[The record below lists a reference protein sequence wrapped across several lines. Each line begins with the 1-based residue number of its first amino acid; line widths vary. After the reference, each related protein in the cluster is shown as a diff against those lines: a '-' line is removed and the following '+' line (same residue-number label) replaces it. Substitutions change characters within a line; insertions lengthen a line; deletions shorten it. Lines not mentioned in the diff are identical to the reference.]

1 MPAAPAASSP
11 TPAPQSTTPP
21 AAPTA
26 APPAAPQGGTI
37 KGTILAGSPGKPG
50 GIPLP
55 GVSVTA
61 TNTIT
66 GKKYTAATDIDGA
79 YAMKIPR
86 NGRYVVKAE
95 LAGFVASTQEVVLTG
110 VEAQAAANNITIT
123 PKATDFAMELASRAA
138 ADAARQ
144 TAATTSLTRGLQGLN
159 VTAGGLDADAAST
172 GAGNSGTNMPTL
184 GALNDSVTGAAAASA
199 GDAIT
204 VNGQQGQTNGL
215 ANFSE
220 DEIRSR
226 IEDAVAQGRAS
237 GLIPQGGDPTA
248 MAASVMGGMMV
259 MAGPGGGGGGGGM
272 MILGGGGGGGRGGGG
287 GFGSGA
293 FRNFNPAQPHGA
305 IFYQGG
311 NAALNASSWL
321 VGNLTG
327 PHFTPNPAAYSNRF
341 GVSIAASPYIPG
353 LTKPNTKQFVFINI
367 TGQKN
372 LNPFF
377 QSGRVPTTAERN
389 GDFSNS
395 YQLANGTESKVTL
408 YDPRTG
414 NPLANNLI
422 PSIPGCTAAQTCIQ
436 PQALALLQ
444 YYPAPNLVT
453 SDPTANNYQ
462 TISNAGSNNV
472 AINARYNR
480 SFGGGTQTPFGNF
493 GGGGGGG
500 GGRRG
505 GGGGGNGGNNNAPPV
520 LRQSMNA
527 SYNYSHQASDNR
539 NIFLPLGGSTFSN
552 GYALSAG
559 YTVSYGRLSN
569 NASVSWNRSAGETTN
584 YFTNTSD
591 NPAATAGV
599 CVPNGGSNGCTG
611 NPVGGFAN
619 PRFYNGLPS
628 IGISNFQGLSNNT
641 PSQTIN
647 QTISFSDSVAWRHKK
662 HNMRY
667 GFDIRRVHADSIGG
681 NKPLGSF
688 SFTGYATSSPA
699 AQAANQAGQATG
711 SAFADFLLGL
721 PQSTTLQ
728 AGLYKD
734 YLRENVYDWYVTD
747 DFRVNGNWTLNYGL
761 RYEYFGPYTE
771 KNNRLVNLTNDT
783 NLATVTAAT
792 PPVGCVSPVAVTDG
806 TTPCAASTRSS
817 LINPDRTMYAPR
829 FGFAYRVRVEKGL
842 LAKLTKN
849 TVVRGGYG
857 INFNT
862 GQYATFAKLLSHQEP
877 FSATQSNTLTSGCT
891 TTTPGTTANMT
902 LANGFGC
909 SNLDRLQNNWAVDPN
924 YRLGM
929 VQVYNLNIQ
938 KTLPLNTV
946 LNLGYAGSKG
956 SGLDVVGS
964 PNAMPSGTTTVG
976 NGTPH
981 SGVAPFDYEESQ
993 AGSHSNQLIVSLQ
1006 KRQQK
1011 GIAVGATYTYSHTID
1026 NASGVGGAVGTP
1038 VQNFYRLDQ
1047 EEGNSSFDQRHNLSG
1062 NFLYE
1067 LPFGPNR
1074 AFLNKGGIRARL
1086 LDNFSVS
1093 GNFTFASGTYY
1104 TPGYSGNQAE
1114 ANTAGTIN
1122 LRPNR
1127 DFTQSLKGPGNLAEF
1142 FNAHAFS
1149 IPCSAAVVNNQCTGM
1164 IVDGNASPGSIE
1176 GPGTVSVSAS
1186 LSRTVPLGDTRS
1198 FEARVT
1204 ANNVFNTVQ
1213 YSGINTTENSAT
1225 FGQVTSAAGM
1235 RTLQVQAR
1243 YRF

>member
-1 MPAAPAASSP
+1 MTRGATAALLLSAALLHAQEPTAPAAPATPSP
-11 TPAPQSTTPP
+11 TPAPQTT
-21 AAPTA
+21 API
-26 APPAAPQGGTI
+26 APQGGTI
-37 KGTILAGSPGKPG
+37 KGTILAGTPGKPG

-79 YAMKIPR
+79 YEMKIPR

-204 VNGQQGQTNGL
+204 VNGAQGQTNGL

-237 GLIPQGGDPTA
+237 GLIPQGGDLTA

-259 MAGPGGGGGGGGM
+259 MSGPGGGGGGGM
-272 MILGGGGGGGRGGGG
+272 LVLGGGGGGGRGGGG

-305 IFYQGG
+305 VFYQGG
-311 NAALNASSWL
+311 NAALNSSSWL

-341 GVSIAASPYIPG
+341 GVSIATSPYIPG
-353 LTKPNTKQFVFINI
+353 LTKPNTKQFVFLNI
-367 TGQKN
+367 TGQRN
-372 LNPFF
+372 LNAFAP
-377 QSGRVPTTAERN
+377 SATRVATPLERN
-389 GDFSNS
+389 GDFSQSFVRGAGN
-395 YQLANGTESKVTL
+395 TETPVTL
-408 YDPRTG
+408 YNPATG
-414 NPLANNLI
+414 LPFGCLAGQTNCATNVI
-422 PSIPGCTAAQTCIQ
+422 PSTSISR
-436 PQALALLQ
+436 QALNLLA
-444 YYPAPNLVT
+444 YYPAPNLT
-453 SDPTANNYQ
+453 TTDPTANNYQ
-462 TISNAGSNNV
+462 TISNAGSNNI

-480 SFGGGTQTPFGNF
+480 SFGGGTTTPFGNF

-500 GGRRG
+500 GGGRRG
-505 GGGGGNGGNNNAPPV
+505 GGGNANTPPV
-520 LRQSMNA
+520 LRQSMNL
-527 SYNYSHQASDNR
+527 SYNYSHSANDNR
-539 NIFLPLGGSTFSN
+539 NIFLPLGGATFSN
-552 GYALSAG
+552 GYSANAG
-559 YTVSYGRLSN
+559 YVVSYGRLSN
-569 NASVSWNRSAGETTN
+569 NASVNWNRSAGETRN
-584 YFTNTSD
+584 YFTDTAN
-591 NPAATAGV
+591 NPALATGV
-599 CVPNGGSNGCTG
+599 CIPNGGTSCGAASSFG
-611 NPVGGFAN
+611 DPS
-619 PRFYNGLPS
+619 FYNGLPS
-628 IGISNFQGLSNNT
+628 LSFSSLQGLSNT
-641 PSQTIN
+641 IPSQTIN
-647 QTISFSDSVAWRHKK
+647 QTISFSDSVGWRHKK

-681 NKPLGSF
+681 NNPLGSL
-688 SFTGYATSSPA
+688 SFTGYATSAPA
-699 AQAANQAGQATG
+699 DQVSGRAGTASG
-711 SAFADFLLGL
+711 YGFADFLLGL
-721 PQSTTLQ
+721 PQSTSIQ

-734 YLRENVYDWYVTD
+734 YLRENTFDVYAND
-747 DFRVNGNWTLNYGL
+747 DLRVSGNWTLNFGL
-761 RYEYFGPYTE
+761 RYEYFAPYTE
-771 KNNRLVNLTNDT
+771 KNNRLINLTNVFST
-783 NLATVTAAT
+783 TS
-792 PPVGCVSPVAVTDG
+792 VGCTSPN
-806 TTPCAASTRSS
+806 TTIATACAASSNAATV
-817 LINPDRTMYAPR
+817 NPDRTMFSPR
-829 FGFAYRVRVEKGL
+829 FGFAYRPRFAHGL
-842 LAKLTKN
+842 LASVTKN
-849 TVVRGGYG
+849 MAVRGGYG

-862 GQYATFAKLLSHQEP
+862 GQYATFAQKLSHQAP
-877 FSATQSNTLTSGCT
+877 FSATQNNTLTAGCT
-891 TTTPGTTANMT
+891 TVTPTNINNPSLT
-902 LANGFGC
+902 LAHGFGC
-909 SNLDRLQNNWAVDPN
+909 STQDRLQNNWAVDPN
-924 YRLGM
+924 YRLGI

-946 LNLGYAGSKG
+946 LNLGYNGSRG
-956 SGLDVVGS
+956 SNLDVVGTPNGS
-964 PNAMPSGTTTVG
+964 PTVTS
-976 NGTPH
+976 TP
-981 SGVAPFDYEESQ
+981 GVAPFDYEESL
-993 AGSHSNQLIVSLQ
+993 AASRSNQLVVSLQ

-1026 NASGVGGAVGTP
+1026 NASGVGGAVGAP
-1038 VQNFYRLDQ
+1038 VQQLSRLDL
-1047 EEGNSSFDQRHNLSG
+1047 EEGNSSFDQRHNLTG

-1074 AFLNKGGIRARL
+1074 AFLNKGGFLAHA
-1086 LDNFSVS
+1086 LDNFSLS
-1093 GNFTFASGTYY
+1093 GTFTFATGTYF

-1114 ANTAGTIN
+1114 ASAAGTFN
-1122 LRPNR
+1122 QRPNR
-1127 DFTQSLKGPGNLAEF
+1127 NASVPIQGAGKLAQF
-1142 FNAHAFS
+1142 FNTAAFS
-1149 IPCSAAVVNNQCTGM
+1149 APATGQY
-1164 IVDGNASPGSIE
+1164 GTASQGSIE
-1176 GPGTVSVSAS
+1176 GPGTVSTNAS
-1186 LSRTVPLGDTRS
+1186 LARTIPLGDTRS

-1204 ANNVFNTVQ
+1204 ASNVFNTVQ
-1213 YSGINTTENSAT
+1213 YSGINVTQNSSN
-1225 FGQVTSAAGM
+1225 FGQVTGAAGM